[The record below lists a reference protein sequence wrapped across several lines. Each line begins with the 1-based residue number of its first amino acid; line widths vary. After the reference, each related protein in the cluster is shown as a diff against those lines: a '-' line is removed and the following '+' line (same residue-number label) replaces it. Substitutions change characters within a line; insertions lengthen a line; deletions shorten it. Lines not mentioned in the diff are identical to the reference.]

1 MKVTLISPYFTLA
14 AIGLRGISASL
25 KSAGHDTSMIFL
37 VPPQNESAHKYVYSK
52 KLLDEVVSVCEGSDL
67 IGISLMTSFFN
78 HAVQITRAIKEKLS
92 TPVIWG
98 GIHPTLRPMEC
109 LKFADIVC
117 VGEGEGATLELTE
130 RMAEGRDLKGIKNIW
145 IKDNGKVIENHDI
158 RPLVQDLDSLPFA
171 DYNLDNH
178 YIYDHS
184 TERLLSIDKK
194 ILENYMARELTLIPH
209 TASFQIMGSRGCPY
223 KCTYCCN
230 NALQNL
236 YKGQKPVRRRSVD
249 SIIEELKTIKNTFP
263 FITNVIFHDDTFFSA
278 NKEYIED
285 FGTRYK
291 NEIGLPFGL
300 LGDPT
305 FTTEDKLQ
313 RMLEAGLKS
322 VQIGVQS
329 GSDRI
334 LDLYKRKHH
343 NKNII
348 PLGKMLNKYK
358 DKLIIKYDSIIDNPY
373 EEEKDLLD
381 TIRVLQEI
389 PYPYELQVFSL
400 VFFPGTELY
409 EKAKNDNLIR
419 DEHEEIYQK
428 YYFKIGTSYIYLLF
442 TLLKA
447 NFPKLVIRIMTS
459 KVMLSIFNHKG
470 LNPFYYLCIKG
481 INASILSKR
490 LIKKSLGI

>member
-25 KSAGHDTSMIFL
+25 RKEGHQTRMAFL
-37 VPPQNESAHKYVYSK
+37 VPPSNESAHSYVYSK
-52 KLLDEVVSVCEGSDL
+52 KLLDEVVSLCEGSDL

-78 HAVQITRAIKEKLS
+78 HAVLITQAIKEKLP

-109 LKFADIVC
+109 MKFADMVC
-117 VGEGEGATLELTE
+117 VGEGEGASIELVG
-130 RMAEGRDLKGIKNIW
+130 RMAEGKDLSGIENLW
-145 IKDNGKVIENHDI
+145 IKENGTIIENN
-158 RPLVQDLDSLPFA
+158 
-171 DYNLDNH
+171 NLEDH

-184 TERLLSIDKK
+184 SEKLLLMDEK
-194 ILENYMARELTLIPH
+194 ILEDYMVRELTLIPR

-249 SIIEELKTIKNTFP
+249 NIIEETKIIKKRFP

-313 RMLEAGLKS
+313 RMIEAGLKS
-322 VQIGVQS
+322 VQIGLQS
-329 GSDRI
+329 GSERI
-334 LDLYKRKHH
+334 LDIYKRKHH
-343 NKNII
+343 NKNMI
-348 PLGKMLNKYK
+348 PMGKMLSKYA
-358 DKLIIKYDSIIDNPY
+358 DRITIKYDSIIDNPY

-381 TIRVLQEI
+381 TIRVLREI

-409 EKAKNDNLIR
+409 EMAKSDNLIG
-419 DEHEEIYQK
+419 DEREQIYQK
-428 YYFKIGTSYIYLLF
+428 YYFKMGTSYIHLLF

-447 NFPKLVIRIMTS
+447 NFPKPVIRMMTS
-459 KVMLSIFNHKG
+459 KIMLSIFNHRV
-470 LNPFYYLCIKG
+470 LNPFYFLCIKG
-481 INASILSKR
+481 INASIKIKR
-490 LIKKSLGI
+490 LVKKSLMG